1 MTRAD
6 AEEILMYVA
15 NNILSPMARDE
26 RKAKEVW
33 EELVGEPFSTLC
45 KKFLKK
51 FKKPL
56 DKTQTI

>member
-45 KKFLKK
+45 KKVFEKVQE
-51 FKKPL
+51 
-56 DKTQTI
+56 TT